1 MAERKL
7 PQNLE
12 AEMAVLGCSFLT
24 NYALDKVCEELDSDM
39 FISESN
45 RRIFDAIKSLHQ
57 SKIPLDS
64 ATVKNEIEKKGSIN
78 LIGGI
83 EYLSEV
89 IDSVITAANVD
100 YYIDIVREK
109 ALRRK
114 LIDVTNTITS
124 SAYDEEENTNDLIDD
139 AERKIF
145 SVTKA
150 RKAGEFKTIGEVMRS
165 TQQELERLAKNQNEI
180 TGIPSG
186 FYDLDKLTSGF
197 HPNELIILAARPA
210 MGKTAFG
217 LNLAVN
223 AAQKTDKAVAIFNME
238 MSAEQL
244 ALRMIAAAG
253 GIEQNKLKTGRL
265 EHNDWKKVN
274 EAMSELGDTNL
285 YIEDSSGMTISEI
298 RAKCRRLATQ
308 EKGLGLVVID
318 YLQLITGSAKYEGNR
333 QQEVSEISRSL
344 KTMAMELKIPV
355 IALAQLS
362 RSVELRENKR
372 PIMSDLRES
381 GSIEQDADIVM
392 FIYREEY
399 YEERKKPMDGDPKM
413 EAWIAKM
420 GKLRNKT
427 EIIVAKHRNGPIGNV
442 VLRFDSATS
451 KFQDYA
457 GQYDIVDE
465 K

>member
-1 MAERKL
+1 MAERKP

-12 AEMAVLGCSFLT
+12 AEMSVLGCAFLT
-24 NYALDKVCEELDSDM
+24 SYALDKICEELDEDM
-39 FISESN
+39 FISEPN
-45 RRIFDAIKSLHQ
+45 KRIFSAIKNLHQ
-57 SKIPLDS
+57 NNIPLDS

-78 LIGGI
+78 TIGGI

-89 IDSVITAANVD
+89 IDSVITASNVD

-114 LIDVTNTITS
+114 LIDVTNSITTF
-124 SAYDEEENTNDLIDD
+124 AYDEDSDTNDLIDD
-139 AERKIF
+139 AEKKIF

-150 RKAGEFKTIGEVMRS
+150 RKAGEFKTIGEVIRT
-165 TQQELERLAKNQNEI
+165 TQEELERLAKNQNDI
-180 TGIPSG
+180 TGVPSG
-186 FYDLDKLTSGF
+186 YYDLDKLTSGF

-217 LNLAVN
+217 LNLAIN
-223 AAQKTDKAVAIFNME
+223 AAVKTKKPVAIFNME

-244 ALRMIAAAG
+244 MMRMISAVG
-253 GIEQNKLKTGRL
+253 GIELSKLKTGKL

-274 EAMSELGDTNL
+274 EALSELGDTKI
-285 YIEDSSGMTISEI
+285 YFEDNSGLTISEL

-308 EKGLGLVVID
+308 DDGLALVVID
-318 YLQLITGSAKYEGNR
+318 YLQLLSGSSKYEGNR

-344 KTMAMELKIPV
+344 KTMAMELKVPV

-381 GSIEQDADIVM
+381 GSIEQDADIVA
-392 FIYREEY
+392 FLYRDDY
-399 YEERKKPMDGDPKM
+399 YNKPAGEMSNTS
-413 EAWIAKM
+413 I
-420 GKLRNKT
+420 T
-427 EIIVAKHRNGPIGNV
+427 ELIIGKHRNGGTGTIELLFERDMSNFRNY
-442 VLRFDSATS
+442 LKKS
-451 KFQDYA
+451 
-457 GQYDIVDE
+457 E
-465 K
+465 

>member
-1 MAERKL
+1 MIERKI

-12 AEMAVLGCSFLT
+12 AEMAVLGSAFLT
-24 NYALDKVCEELDSDM
+24 NYALDKVCEELLPEM
-39 FISESN
+39 FLSTPN
-45 RRIFDAIKSLHQ
+45 RRIFEAIYELHQ
-57 SKIPLDS
+57 NKIPLDS
-64 ATVKNEIEKKGSIN
+64 ATVKNEIEKKGNIN
-78 LIGGI
+78 AIGGI

-114 LIDVTNTITS
+114 LIEVTNQISS
-124 SAYDEEENTNDLIDD
+124 SAYNEEEDTSILIDD
-139 AERKIF
+139 AEKKIF

-150 RKAGEFKTIGEVMRS
+150 RKAGEFKTIGEVLRT
-165 TQQELERLAKNQNEI
+165 TQEHLERLAKNKADI
-180 TGIPSG
+180 TGIPTG
-186 FYDLDKLTSGF
+186 FYQFDKLTSGL
-197 HPNELIILAARPA
+197 HENELIIIAARPA

-217 LNLAVN
+217 LNMALN
-223 AAQKTDKAVAIFNME
+223 AALSSKKPVAIFNME

-244 ALRMIAAAG
+244 ALRMIASVG
-253 GIEQNKLKTGRL
+253 RIDMNKLKTGKL

-274 EAMSELGDTNL
+274 EAMSQLSDTDI
-285 YIEDSSGMTISEI
+285 YIEDASGITVSDI
-298 RAKCRRLATQ
+298 RAKCRRLATSD
-308 EKGLGLVVID
+308 KGLSLVVVD
-318 YLQLITGSAKYEGNR
+318 YLQLIQGTAKYLGNR

-381 GSIEQDADIVM
+381 GSIEQDADIVA
-392 FIYREEY
+392 FLYREDY
-399 YEERKKPMDGDPKM
+399 YNRDPK
-413 EAWIAKM
+413 E
-420 GKLRNKT
+420 KT
-427 EIIVAKHRNGPIGNV
+427 NTSVTELIVSKHRNGSTGTIELLFEGNMSNFRNFV
-442 VLRFDSATS
+442 KS
-451 KFQDYA
+451 
-457 GQYDIVDE
+457 DE

>member
-24 NYALDKVCEELDSDM
+24 NYALDKVCEELDSEM
-39 FISESN
+39 FISEPN

-114 LIDVTNTITS
+114 LIDVTNAITS

-223 AAQKTDKAVAIFNME
+223 AAQKTEKAVAIFNME

-381 GSIEQDADIVM
+381 GSIEQDADIVA
-392 FIYREEY
+392 FLYRDDY
-399 YEERKKPMDGDPKM
+399 YNKPAGDSSNVS
-413 EAWIAKM
+413 I
-420 GKLRNKT
+420 T
-427 EIIVAKHRNGPIGNV
+427 ELIIGKHRNGGTGTIELLFERDMSNF
-442 VLRFDSATS
+442 RNYI
-451 KFQDYA
+451 KK
-457 GQYDIVDE
+457 E
-465 K
+465 ENK